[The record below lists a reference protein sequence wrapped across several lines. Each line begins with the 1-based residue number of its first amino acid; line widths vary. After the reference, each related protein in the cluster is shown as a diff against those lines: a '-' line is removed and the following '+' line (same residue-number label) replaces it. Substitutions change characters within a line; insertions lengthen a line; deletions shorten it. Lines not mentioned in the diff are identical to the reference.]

1 MNMAKKEEKEKVGTI
16 VLSKEMVDRIKIRA
30 AVEGITIR
38 ELTERIIEEAC
49 PPVSSWVVK
58 EKY

>member
-16 VLSKEMVDRIKIRA
+16 VLSKEMVDRIKICA

-38 ELTERIIEEAC
+38 EFTERIIEEAC
-49 PPVSSWVVK
+49 PPASSWVVK
-58 EKY
+58 EEK

>member
-1 MNMAKKEEKEKVGTI
+1 MAKKEEKEKVGTI

-49 PPVSSWVVK
+49 PPATSWVGK
-58 EKY
+58 EEK

>member
-1 MNMAKKEEKEKVGTI
+1 MAIKEEKEKVGTI

-38 ELTERIIEEAC
+38 ELTARIIEEAC
-49 PPVSSWVVK
+49 PPASSWVVK
-58 EKY
+58 EEK

>member
-1 MNMAKKEEKEKVGTI
+1 MAKKEEKEKVGTI

-30 AVEGITIR
+30 AVEGRTIR

-49 PPVSSWVVK
+49 RTASTWVVND
-58 EKY
+58 ET

>member
-1 MNMAKKEEKEKVGTI
+1 MAKKEEKEKVGTI

-49 PPVSSWVVK
+49 PPASSWVDK
-58 EKY
+58 EEK